1 MGGGVVI
8 LNDYNVALMTITIIN
23 QVSQSRP
30 KLKIY
35 QNSIPENNITVII
48 YERENK
54 YVHYSFLQY
63 LFPLSKMQL

>member
-1 MGGGVVI
+1 
-8 LNDYNVALMTITIIN
+8 MTITIIN

-63 LFPLSKMQL
+63 LIPLSKMQL